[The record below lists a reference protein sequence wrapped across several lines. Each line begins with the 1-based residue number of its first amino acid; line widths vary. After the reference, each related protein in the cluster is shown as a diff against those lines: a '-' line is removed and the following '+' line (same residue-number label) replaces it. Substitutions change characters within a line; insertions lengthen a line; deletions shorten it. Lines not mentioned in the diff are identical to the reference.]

1 MHLKKCSVLL
11 CSSFLTTTKLVSPMK
26 INVDDKLK
34 QRRFVNTLKFME
46 KSTAKIE
53 TVLDVGAPNQFSS
66 IMSEHGYKVE
76 NTSVDLDK
84 NPQQLK
90 NYSTDA
96 ATAFE
101 IFEHLLNPL
110 GVLENLNADHLFA
123 TIPLRL
129 WFKSAYRNPKDPWD
143 CHFHEFEDWQFDW
156 LLDHAG
162 WEIIRSEKW
171 TSPINEIGFRP
182 LLRRFTPRYYAIEAI
197 KK

>member
-1 MHLKKCSVLL
+1 MHLKKCSVSL
-11 CSSFLTTTKLVSPMK
+11 CSSILTTIKFDSLMK

-34 QRRFVNTLKFME
+34 QRRFINTLKFM
-46 KSTAKIE
+46 KGSTAKVE
-53 TVLDVGAPNQFSS
+53 TILDIGSPNQFSD
-66 IMSEHGYKVE
+66 IMIEHGYKVE

-84 NPQQLK
+84 NPQNLK

-96 ATAFE
+96 VTAFE
-101 IFEHLLNPL
+101 ILEHLLNPL
-110 GVLENLNADHLFA
+110 GVLENINTERLFA

-143 CHFHEFEDWQFDW
+143 RHFHEFEDWQFDW

-171 TSPINEIGFRP
+171 TSPINKIGFRP
-182 LLRRFTPRYYAIEAI
+182 ILRRYVPRYYAIEAI
-197 KK
+197 RK